1 MSNRLIAPSELVR
14 YGVTFRSSKYLKR
27 LEDAGEF
34 PRRVQVS
41 PRKHAYVESEIIAH
55 GDALIAKRDEA

>member
-1 MSNRLIAPSELVR
+1 MPHRLIAPSELVR
-14 YGVTFRSSKYLKR
+14 YGITFRSSKYLKR
-27 LEDAGEF
+27 LEDGGQF

-55 GDALIAKRDEA
+55 GETLIAKRDAG